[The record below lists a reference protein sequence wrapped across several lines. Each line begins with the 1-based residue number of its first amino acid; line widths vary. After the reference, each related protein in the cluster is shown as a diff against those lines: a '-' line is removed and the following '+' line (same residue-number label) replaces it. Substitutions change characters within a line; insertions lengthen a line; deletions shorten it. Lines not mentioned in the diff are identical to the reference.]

1 MTFLSKLGRTSRLDF
16 VIGVVFLGL
25 IASSAKAGLSYA
37 FFGYAPLSFD
47 IGLMLPVRDPF
58 AYPGFV
64 FLALGVAHDLCL
76 LVLIIRRLHAMN
88 RPAYWGLAVFA
99 AIFGLGYVWPM
110 GGLIIYVGA
119 ILALIFKSGTIGPND
134 FGADPKGWT
143 SLEEYEA
150 QKERL
155 KSGNV

>member
-1 MTFLSKLGRTSRLDF
+1 MRLLSKLGRTSRLDF
-16 VIGVVFLGL
+16 VIGVVLLGL
-25 IASSAKAGLSYA
+25 IASSAKAALSYA
-37 FFGYAPLSFD
+37 LLGYAPLSFD
-47 IGLMLPVRDPF
+47 IGLVLPVRDPF

-64 FLALGVAHDLCL
+64 FLALGLVHDLCL
-76 LVLIIRRLHAMN
+76 LILVIRRLHDMN
-88 RPAYWGLAVFA
+88 RQAYWGLAVFA
-99 AIFGLGYVWPM
+99 AIFGLGYVWRL
-110 GGLIIYVGA
+110 GGLIIYVIGV
-119 ILALIFKSGTIGPND
+119 LALIFKSGTIGPNE